1 MFDGLIGVKDSGES
15 LDLFFDGQDEPFTIA
30 KHGNDAMVA
39 QLMPYVVPDGS
50 QKLNEGGNDAYDPRS
65 AARQAAIDAKKA
77 EIAAQQAALD
87 DQLVG
92 LDAMAAD
99 EEYADIPA
107 ESESEAM
114 AGADQERALA
124 EASAAR
130 ERELAAARA
139 EGSADADFALA
150 SRSDAIERKR
160 DQDKANIA
168 WLNNQNAEIAA
179 QNAAVAESARQQA
192 ENAAASIGAPAPA
205 MVESDAAYAA
215 RQNKAFADKYNKE
228 NPSWRNSPAVG
239 APTYAVTTLGDS
251 GNRSDAYLTDERADY
266 DPLGRIMPAIK
277 GAAGALGEFA
287 QDIGLVRPA
296 GEASAMALAAAGA
309 LRAPTDTSL
318 SPEEQAMAQR
328 TRGGRDTGKFEAF
341 RTQAAGTGGASGSGS
356 VAQKFAMSTK
366 GGGGGVDTRV
376 RPMPAQDTS
385 LLEKQAANALAMGD
399 LKAEAELAKARI
411 LEDDSIKRINVDKEY
426 QDRLAQN
433 QRNIDELDADIRN
446 GKVDPNRLWSNMDGA
461 RQATMLVSLALGG
474 LAQGASGFRTDNMAL
489 QTMNRMIDRDI
500 EAQKDNLGRKE
511 SLLNMHMQQG
521 RDLRSA
527 WQMTKADMLTS
538 LAAQLQA
545 QAARSG
551 SPQELKAAE
560 AAALSLRQQAQQAQA
575 QAEGAWRDDE
585 FKRIEVQSQAALR
598 GAQASALRIETAL
611 KVADAGRGPETG
623 KNPPMEI
630 APGVIVQPADATSR
644 QNLEKAV
651 DAFNTM
657 RNLVVE
663 ARAHRAK
670 AGAQLIPRT
679 ADYVKANRLE
689 KQLITALNNVEN
701 LGAFDKG
708 TADLL
713 GQIVPTVGGVYTPGV
728 VDESLADLLS
738 LAEKKF
744 KTKVMTNVIPG
755 TGLVSFT
762 GAQSDFKPVGKAD

>member
-39 QLMPYVVPDGS
+39 QLMPYVVPDDAPGHAFGAGF
-50 QKLNEGGNDAYDPRS
+50 GGFALPAVLANAMPPTPMTQEEQDAVI
-65 AARQAAIDAKKA
+65 AEQAAYTQASLA
-77 EIAAQQAALD
+77 NEPVPEIGPQ
-87 DQLVG
+87 
-92 LDAMAAD
+92 
-99 EEYADIPA
+99 
-107 ESESEAM
+107 
-114 AGADQERALA
+114 
-124 EASAAR
+124 
-130 ERELAAARA
+130 ELAGPPAPVGMPQPAPPARFEAPFDLGESTPSTRAGTSTANRLPPAAPIEFDPMKRTGD
-139 EGSADADFALA
+139 GSVILTP
-150 SRSDAIERKR
+150 E
-160 DQDKANIA
+160 
-168 WLNNQNAEIAA
+168 
-179 QNAAVAESARQQA
+179 QA
-192 ENAAASIGAPAPA
+192 KAAAGEGAPAMDVPPP
-205 MVESDAAYAA
+205 EPGP
-215 RQNKAFADKYNKE
+215 Q
-228 NPSWRNSPAVG
+228 
-239 APTYAVTTLGDS
+239 APG
-251 GNRSDAYLTDERADY
+251 
-266 DPLGRIMPAIK
+266 
-277 GAAGALGEFA
+277 
-287 QDIGLVRPA
+287 
-296 GEASAMALAAAGA
+296 
-309 LRAPTDTSL
+309 
-318 SPEEQAMAQR
+318 
-328 TRGGRDTGKFEAF
+328 
-341 RTQAAGTGGASGSGS
+341 SGSGS

-399 LKAEAELAKARI
+399 LKAEAELAKAKI

-446 GKVDPNRLWSNMDGA
+446 GKVDPNRLWSSMDGA

-560 AAALSLRQQAQQAQA
+560 AAALNLRQQAQQAQA